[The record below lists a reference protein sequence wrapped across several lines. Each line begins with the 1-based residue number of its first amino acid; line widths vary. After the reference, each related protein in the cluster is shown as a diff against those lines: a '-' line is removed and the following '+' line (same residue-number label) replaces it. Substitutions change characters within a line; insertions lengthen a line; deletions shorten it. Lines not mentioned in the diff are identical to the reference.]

1 VYLASPYGAFGY
13 PYAAYAAYPSA
24 YSLYYR
30 WVPLSP
36 VALRHT
42 DDDTAPPIV

>member
-1 VYLASPYGAFGY
+1 LGYSAY
-13 PYAAYAAYPSA
+13 PYAAYGAYPAA

-30 WVPLSP
+30 WVPHSA

-42 DDDTAPPIV
+42 DDDTARPIV